1 MVETHHRIRTTG
13 PNLVTLKIK
22 SEDGNHTF
30 KLKMCFS
37 ETIGHLRQYLD
48 KHRGSGLSDYD
59 IISVHPRCCYS
70 DESQMLSSC
79 GFTRN
84 TTLLLQKRK
93 CWNLVKIRNYFFLCR
108 EESNLQEN
116 PNVKQEMMKNFISK
130 ICKYKQGQKYENK
143 HLFSL
148 LQKTVEML
156 RHAEPD
162 LWR

>member
-1 MVETHHRIRTTG
+1 MVDFFFLNMVETHHRIRTTS

-48 KHRGSGLSDYD
+48 KHRWDHISLRFSSFPNMTLSCVLCYRGSGLSDYD

-93 CWNLVKIRNYFFLCR
+93 CWNLVKIRNFFFFMQRVKPARKSKCETRNDEKLYF
-108 EESNLQEN
+108 
-116 PNVKQEMMKNFISK
+116 
-130 ICKYKQGQKYENK
+130 
-143 HLFSL
+143 
-148 LQKTVEML
+148 
-156 RHAEPD
+156 
-162 LWR
+162 